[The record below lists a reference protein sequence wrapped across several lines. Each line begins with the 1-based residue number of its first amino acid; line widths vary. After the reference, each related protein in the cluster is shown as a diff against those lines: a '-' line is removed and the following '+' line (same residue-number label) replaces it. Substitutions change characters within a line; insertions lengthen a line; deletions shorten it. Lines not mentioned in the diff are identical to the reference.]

1 MANRDIKKDVKKG
14 IDEGIAAFKEGATVV
29 SEKVGELT
37 AEGKR
42 QYKVYDL
49 KSKIHGQMT
58 VLGGNIHPLRV
69 AVSGVAEGPGLFEM
83 LAIIGRERVCAR
95 LRKAAEIAG

>member
-1 MANRDIKKDVKKG
+1 MP
-14 IDEGIAAFKEGATVV
+14 EGRGSAPGLLF
-29 SEKVGELT
+29 SHQGE
-37 AEGKR
+37 A
-42 QYKVYDL
+42 
-49 KSKIHGQMT
+49 
-58 VLGGNIHPLRV
+58 LGGLGAVVHPLRV